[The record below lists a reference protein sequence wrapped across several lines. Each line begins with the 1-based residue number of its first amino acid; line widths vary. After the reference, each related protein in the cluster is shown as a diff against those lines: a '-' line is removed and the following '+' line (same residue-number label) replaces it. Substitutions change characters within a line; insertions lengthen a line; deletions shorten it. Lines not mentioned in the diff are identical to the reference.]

1 VRLSALVLIA
11 LGALRV
17 NAMRSALAMLG
28 IIIGVAAVVTMV
40 AIGAGAQDRVT
51 AQIESLGTNLII
63 VLNGSGKSGGAR
75 LGTGSAPRLTDGD
88 ARALESEVAGIEAA
102 APTLRGNGQLVAGN
116 LNWSAPTQ
124 GTTPGY
130 LVARDWD
137 ITAGRGFSDDE
148 VRRAAKVVVIGQTV
162 AENLFVDTDPIGASV
177 RLKKVPFTVI
187 GVLARKGQNSY
198 GQDQDDV
205 AMIPLS
211 TSRKRVIGAYRGQPY
226 AVAVI
231 LVKVFSA
238 DLMAETEK
246 EIAELLRQRHRIRP
260 GQPDDFVVR
269 NLSELM
275 GAREAASRILSI
287 LLAALASV
295 SLVVGGIG
303 IMNIMLV
310 SVTERTREIGLRM
323 AVGARQRDILRQ
335 FLVEAATLSLIGGLI
350 GVALGLAGSG
360 AIAKLAGWPALVQ
373 PSALALAFAFAGAV
387 GVFFG
392 YYPAHKAARL
402 NPIEALR
409 YE

>member
-1 VRLSALVLIA
+1 MVLTA

-28 IIIGVAAVVTMV
+28 IIIGVAAVITMV
-40 AIGAGAQDRVT
+40 AIGAGAQDRVA
-51 AQIESLGTNLII
+51 AQIQSLGANLII
-63 VLNGSGKSGGAR
+63 VFNGSVTSGGAR
-75 LGTGSAPRLTDGD
+75 LGRGSAPRLTEGD
-88 ARALESEVAGIEAA
+88 AQALEQEIAGIEAV
-102 APTLRGNGQLVAGN
+102 APTLRGNVQFVAGN
-116 LNWSAPTQ
+116 LNWSATTQ

-137 ITAGRGFSDDE
+137 LVAGRVFTGE
-148 VRRAAKVVVIGQTV
+148 EARGAAKVVVIGQTV
-162 AENLFVDTDPIGASV
+162 VENLFADADPIGATV
-177 RLKKVPFTVI
+177 RLRKVPFTVI
-187 GVLARKGQNSY
+187 GVLARKGQNSW
-198 GQDQDDV
+198 GQDQDDF
-205 AMIPLS
+205 AIIPLS
-211 TSRKRVIGAYRGQPY
+211 TARKRVIGAYRGQPDT
-226 AVAVI
+226 VRSI
-231 LVKVFSA
+231 LVKVFNA

-246 EIAELLRQRHRIRP
+246 EIAGLLRQRHRIRP

-275 GAREAASRILSI
+275 AAREASQRILAL
-287 LLAALASV
+287 LLAAVASV

-323 AVGARQRDILRQ
+323 AVGARPRDILRQ

-360 AIAKLAGWPALVQ
+360 AIATLAGWPALVQ
-373 PSALALAFAFAGAV
+373 PSALALAFFFAGGV

-392 YYPAHKAARL
+392 YYPARKAARL